1 MITGLSGMR
10 SAGPTGD
17 NNTAQ
22 YESKKKK
29 KKKKNKKKKKKNKTG
44 KEEVSIPP

>member
-1 MITGLSGMR
+1 MLPMIARLSGMR
-10 SAGPTGD
+10 SARLTGD
-17 NNTAQ
+17 NITAQ

-29 KKKKNKKKKKKNKTG
+29 KKKKKKTG